1 MLLYQPP
8 YNDSFTSDVYCSNI
22 PTYRVPSLQL
32 WEQDLITLVHIP
44 KTACLVNNIQ
54 VIYACLLCCDVNI
67 CVPEIH
73 PTIQALSLVTCR
85 GGRTMRKDYAE
96 GLCGLW
102 NHLTKNSLGRIWRQ
116 KYLLINTGY
125 PLPGIYRHCGNSI
138 IIYIFNRTLQTDRH
152 ISRFELW
159 WNFGRPTWSLAW
171 EKNVFLCM

>member
-1 MLLYQPP
+1 MRSNWLTYCGTMLLYQPP

-85 GGRTMRKDYAE
+85 GGRTLRSLEPPYQEFLGPHMETKILTYQYWISTA
-96 GLCGLW
+96 GHIQTLW
-102 NHLTKNSLGRIWRQ
+102 KQSNNIH
-116 KYLLINTGY
+116 
-125 PLPGIYRHCGNSI
+125 
-138 IIYIFNRTLQTDRH
+138 F
-152 ISRFELW
+152 
-159 WNFGRPTWSLAW
+159 
-171 EKNVFLCM
+171 